1 MKKIIKEIIDNNGY
15 KITEESNENNQTIK
29 RTTYNPDGVRI
40 DWIEKYDPQTGN
52 KIKKPTTTTSTAK
65 KLTSSLNTTLKQE
78 TKPKQPNNTKP
89 NKRRIKNHMSDAMTE
104 IDRGTYF
111 KDRSKLKPKT
121 KNNNKSNKKEKTKY
135 DKKRIN

>member
-52 KIKKPTTTTSTAK
+52 KIKKTYYNNLNSK
-65 KLTSSLNTTLKQE
+65 K
-78 TKPKQPNNTKP
+78 
-89 NKRRIKNHMSDAMTE
+89 
-104 IDRGTYF
+104 IDFIVEYDPQTGN
-111 KDRSKLKPKT
+111 KT
-121 KNNNKSNKKEKTKY
+121 KTTKQHQT
-135 DKKRIN
+135 K